1 MYNLFRFLQ
10 RNHLLLLFLLLE
22 TIAFSMLLRSN
33 TYHRT
38 AAFKL
43 SNGISGSIYN
53 VQKSVTD
60 YFYLQQANEL
70 LAEENARLREELTNF
85 SGKADSLKV
94 QTSDSVYSFMQ
105 ARVVSNSV
113 QFRNNYII
121 INKGSKAGVHKDMG
135 LISSEGIAGIITGV
149 SENYATAISLLHKFA
164 VISVRFKKSGQLANL
179 SWKGGDYQLGQID
192 HIPTHLELKEGDTV
206 VTSGHSHL
214 FPPGILVGTIATYY
228 PSANE
233 ALNSASIAFF
243 TDFNKL
249 RQVYVVTNHHKT
261 EIDSLVNTRPNE

>member
-10 RNHLLLLFLLLE
+10 KNHLLLLFLLLE
-22 TIAFSMLLRSN
+22 TLALSMLLRSN
-33 TYHRT
+33 TYHRS

-43 SNGISGSIYN
+43 SNSISGRVYN

-60 YFYLQQANEL
+60 YFYLQQANEML
-70 LAEENARLREELTNF
+70 VDENARLREELYNF
-85 SGKADSLKV
+85 SLKADSLVV
-94 QTSDSVYSFMQ
+94 QTPDSVFSFMQ

-121 INKGSKAGVHKDMG
+121 IDKGSAHGIHKDMG
-135 LISSEGIAGIITGV
+135 LISSEGVAGIITGV
-149 SENYATAISLLHKFA
+149 SKNYATAISLLHKFA

-179 SWKGGDYQLGQID
+179 SWEGGDYRMGHID
-192 HIPTHLELKEGDTV
+192 HIPTHLELKIGDTL

-214 FPPGILVGTIATYY
+214 FPPGILVGTIAEYY

-233 ALNSASIAFF
+233 ALNSANIAFF
-243 TDFNKL
+243 THFNKL
-249 RQVYVVTNHHKT
+249 RQVYVVENHHKA
-261 EIDSLVNTRPNE
+261 EIDSLINTRPYE

>member
-22 TIAFSMLLRSN
+22 TIALSMLLRSN

-43 SNGISGSIYN
+43 SNSISGRVYN
-53 VQKSVTD
+53 VHKSVTD
-60 YFYLQQANEL
+60 YFHLQEANEL
-70 LAEENARLREELTNF
+70 LADENARLLEELNNI
-85 SGKADSLKV
+85 SEQADSLKV

-121 INKGSKAGVHKDMG
+121 INKGSEAGVHKDMG
-135 LISSEGIAGIITGV
+135 LISSKGVAGIITGV
-149 SENYATAISLLHKFA
+149 SANYATAISLLHKFA

-179 SWKGGDYQLGQID
+179 SWKGGDYRLGQID

-214 FPPGILVGTIATYY
+214 FPPGILVGTIAKYY
-228 PSANE
+228 SSDNE

-243 TDFNKL
+243 TDFNTL
-249 RQVYVVTNHHKT
+249 RQVYVVTNHHKA
-261 EIDSLVNTRPNE
+261 EIDSLINTRPYE